1 MKFGEIRNLR
11 GFYLQEYLPQ
21 KFLKGTREARK

>member
-11 GFYLQEYLPQ
+11 GFDLQEYLPQ
-21 KFLKGTREARK
+21 KFLEGTGKARK